1 MPDLIALLEHIEGL
15 AAEQARALAELR
27 AAIAE
32 AAEQGPEDDFSEP
45 HLLEISTAS
54 ARFNRPP
61 DTLRLYCR
69 QGDGRKIGGRWLIS
83 APKLRRRLR
92 M

>member
-1 MPDLIALLEHIEGL
+1 MPDPLAIIDRIMGELLEL
-15 AAEQARALAELR
+15 RQALT
-27 AAIAE
+27 E
-32 AAEQGPEDDFSEP
+32 AAEQGQGGPEDDFSEP

-83 APKLRRRLR
+83 APRLRRRLR
-92 M
+92 A